1 MISYFLKLDVTV
13 IIFKL
18 SSHLI
23 EIILFLAGFRLFL
36 TKKMEES
43 NTEPS
48 GKIPEPEEATSE
60 EVEQKPAAYTVISGF
75 QTVLSIAVVMAT
87 LLTLW
92 NPRKLLSTPNL
103 SALLRAK
110 SAQEQEADF
119 PMEDTTSHIG
129 ILAGHWQ
136 DSTGEVCSDGMIE
149 ADVNQALAVRAAQS
163 LTDMGYVV
171 DIFPEYD
178 LALLNY
184 HSAAFV
190 AIYSGSCA
198 ESPLPPSG
206 FKVASSLTAQNPD
219 KVNQLA
225 ICLSE
230 QYQKATKLPFSYE
243 VLNPD
248 HPSYH
253 IFRDVHP
260 ETPAVMIEVGSL
272 KTDRSM
278 IVGQSGTVSDGI
290 VAGILCYLN
299 GQPNAEK

>member
-1 MISYFLKLDVTV
+1 
-13 IIFKL
+13 
-18 SSHLI
+18 
-23 EIILFLAGFRLFL
+23 
-36 TKKMEES
+36 MEEP
-43 NTEPS
+43 NAEPS
-48 GKIPEPEEATSE
+48 GEIPEPEETPAE
-60 EVEQKPAAYTVISGF
+60 EVEKKPAAYTVMSGF

-103 SALLRAK
+103 SALLRAEAAQQLQ
-110 SAQEQEADF
+110 SASST
-119 PMEDTTSHIG
+119 EDTTKHIG

-136 DSTGEVCSDGMIE
+136 DSPGEVCSDGLIE
-149 ADVNQALAVRAAQS
+149 ADVNQALAAHVAQT
-163 LTDMGYVV
+163 LTDMGYKV
-171 DIFPEYD
+171 DVFPEYD

-198 ESPLPPSG
+198 ETPLPPSG
-206 FKVASSLTAQNPD
+206 FKVDSSLTAQHPD

-225 ICLSE
+225 VCLSE
-230 QYQKATKLPFSYE
+230 QYQKATKLPFTYE

-253 IFRDVHP
+253 IFRDIHA

-278 IVGQSGTVSDGI
+278 IIGQSDTVSDGI

-299 GQPNAEK
+299 SQTNMEK

>member
-1 MISYFLKLDVTV
+1 
-13 IIFKL
+13 
-18 SSHLI
+18 
-23 EIILFLAGFRLFL
+23 
-36 TKKMEES
+36 MEDP

-48 GKIPEPEEATSE
+48 GELPEPEEIPAE
-60 EVEQKPAAYTVISGF
+60 NIGNKPAAFTVMSGF
-75 QTVLSIAVVMAT
+75 QTVLTIAVIMAT

-103 SALLRAK
+103 NALLRAEA
-110 SAQEQEADF
+110 AQQQQAASSTD
-119 PMEDTTSHIG
+119 DTTKHIG

-136 DSTGEVCSDGMIE
+136 DNPGDVCSDGLIE
-149 ADVNQALAVRAAQS
+149 ADVNQAIAAKVTQS
-163 LTDMGYVV
+163 LTDVGYKV

-184 HSAAFV
+184 HSAVFV

-198 ESPLPPSG
+198 ESPTPPSG

-225 ICLSE
+225 VCLSE
-230 QYQKATKLPFSYE
+230 QYQKATKLPFTYE

-253 IFRDVHP
+253 IFRDINL

-272 KTDRSM
+272 KTDRK
-278 IVGQSGTVSDGI
+278 IVIGQSGSVSDGI
-290 VAGILCYLN
+290 VAGILCYIN
-299 GQPNAEK
+299 GQNNPKK

>member
-1 MISYFLKLDVTV
+1 
-13 IIFKL
+13 
-18 SSHLI
+18 
-23 EIILFLAGFRLFL
+23 
-36 TKKMEES
+36 MEEP
-43 NTEPS
+43 NIEPS
-48 GKIPEPEEATSE
+48 GEIPEPEETPSE
-60 EVEQKPAAYTVISGF
+60 EVEKKPAAYSVMSGF

-103 SALLRAK
+103 SALLRAEA
-110 SAQEQEADF
+110 AQEQQSTS
-119 PMEDTTSHIG
+119 PTEDTTSHIS

-136 DSTGEVCSDGMIE
+136 DSAGEVCADGLIE
-149 ADVNQALAVRAAQS
+149 ADVNQALAARVGQT
-163 LTDMGYVV
+163 LTDMGYKV

-190 AIYSGSCA
+190 AIYSGSCT

-225 ICLSE
+225 VCLSE
-230 QYQKATKLPFSYE
+230 QYQKATRLPFTYE

-253 IFRDVHP
+253 IFRDVYP

-272 KTDRSM
+272 KTDRS
-278 IVGQSGTVSDGI
+278 IVVGQAGTVSDGI

-299 GQPNAEK
+299 GQINAEK